1 MLYKLWRSI
10 IKEFQLL
17 SRDLGGLAVLF
28 VMPMILVV
36 MVTLIQNQAYQS
48 DSPKSLPLLWI
59 DFDQDSISQTIKNQL
74 EETKAFELID
84 QINHKKIS
92 LEQAKALVNKGDYQ
106 MAIVLPKN
114 LTKDL
119 HANVNKNVENIV
131 GDFSLDST
139 QIQNQIKTQKPKE
152 IELIFDPAVQDNFK
166 SSIKYGIEKMIYQ
179 AQSNTIYQSF
189 QEYLGETDGLDFNQ
203 NELIQYKEII
213 ANQSNEVTP
222 NAVQHNVPAWTLF
235 AIFFIIVP
243 LSINLVK
250 EKNLGT
256 NYRLLTSPM
265 PFATLLMG
273 KVLVYLVVCLLQFFS
288 ILLISQFLFPLIG
301 LEVLAIDGKFW
312 LLTLMTIFVSLAA
325 IGMGILLGTISK
337 TQEQA
342 PPFGATFVVIL
353 AALGGIWIPVFMMS
367 ETFQKI
373 AEISPMRWGLS
384 GYYDIILRNGGFLLI
399 LPEII
404 LLFLFFILC
413 LVVALIY
420 DRKRRT
426 I

>member
-74 EETKAFELID
+74 EETKSFELID

-139 QIQNQIKTQKPKE
+139 QTQNQIKIQKPKE

-213 ANQSNEVTP
+213 ANQANEVTP

-265 PFATLLMG
+265 PFAILLMG

-325 IGMGILLGTISK
+325 IGMGILLGTVSK

-384 GYYDIILRNGGFLLI
+384 GYYDIILRNGGLSLI

-413 LVVALIY
+413 LAIALIY

>member
-1 MLYKLWRSI
+1 
-10 IKEFQLL
+10 
-17 SRDLGGLAVLF
+17 
-28 VMPMILVV
+28 
-36 MVTLIQNQAYQS
+36 
-48 DSPKSLPLLWI
+48 
-59 DFDQDSISQTIKNQL
+59 
-74 EETKAFELID
+74 
-84 QINHKKIS
+84 
-92 LEQAKALVNKGDYQ
+92 
-106 MAIVLPKN
+106 
-114 LTKDL
+114 
-119 HANVNKNVENIV
+119 
-131 GDFSLDST
+131 
-139 QIQNQIKTQKPKE
+139 
-152 IELIFDPAVQDNFK
+152 
-166 SSIKYGIEKMIYQ
+166 
-179 AQSNTIYQSF
+179 
-189 QEYLGETDGLDFNQ
+189 
-203 NELIQYKEII
+203 
-213 ANQSNEVTP
+213 
-222 NAVQHNVPAWTLF
+222 
-235 AIFFIIVP
+235 

-265 PFATLLMG
+265 PFAILLMG

-325 IGMGILLGTISK
+325 IGMGILLGTVSK

-384 GYYDIILRNGGFLLI
+384 GYYDIILRNGGLSLI

-413 LVVALIY
+413 LAIALIY

>member
-48 DSPKSLPLLWI
+48 DSPKNLPLLWI

-114 LTKDL
+114 LTRDL

-139 QIQNQIKTQKPKE
+139 QTQNQIKIQKPKE

-301 LEVLAIDGKFW
+301 LEVLAIEGKFW

-384 GYYDIILRNGGFLLI
+384 GYYDIILRNGGLSLI

-413 LVVALIY
+413 LAVALIY